1 MIIVNK
7 CILIHFIFLTALLVR
22 LQITEKSKTHGRKLT
37 QLSKTAH
44 DLQKE
49 SELMEAQGD
58 IATASKLHEEAQEK
72 EKEVMGNLLNL

>member
-1 MIIVNK
+1 MR
-7 CILIHFIFLTALLVR
+7 FQQQYIFLTALLVR

-44 DLQKE
+44 ELQKQ
-49 SELMEAQGD
+49 SELMEAQGELS
-58 IATASKLHEEAQEK
+58 TASKLHEEAQEK